1 MGARSASAVWD
12 SKQTVYPPSKFS
24 RLTSRPS
31 TVTVSE
37 AVALDTF
44 GIAFSLRR
52 SGFDVDDARE
62 RMGGGASV
70 RSPNHTMAAGGYGH
84 PRAALEQV
92 VLVHVCRG
100 GSAGGDPELAEDVA
114 HVPFDGP
121 LADHQSGSDLAVRL
135 PGRDQPDHLG
145 LAGAQH
151 IGRTGRLQPGS
162 VGNGTKLG
170 EGRTCRVRF
179 ELCAVRVAEGMAGS
193 ANLDADAGF
202 LIRCTELDPQARGH
216 PQSAEGRFRL
226 AGGEQNA
233 AVGRGRQR
241 AQERGPQHC
250 GGVSQLRGGRAGA
263 VDVVSGQADLD
274 VGRKQPRARYGTGRL
289 A

>member
-31 TVTVSE
+31 TVTVSD

-52 SGFDVDDARE
+52 SGFDADDAKR
-62 RMGGGASV
+62 RTGGGASE
-70 RSPNHTMAAGGYGH
+70 RAPNHAMAAGGYGH

-92 VLVHVCRG
+92 VFVHVCRG

-145 LAGAQH
+145 LAGAQN

-162 VGNGTKLG
+162 VGSGTQLG
-170 EGRTCRVRF
+170 EGRPCRVRF
-179 ELCAVRVAEGMAGS
+179 EFCAVRVAEGTAGG
-193 ANLDADAGF
+193 ADLGADPGF
-202 LIRCTELDPQARGH
+202 LVRRAELDPQARGH
-216 PQSAEGRFRL
+216 PQPAQGRFRL

-233 AVGRGRQR
+233 AVG
-241 AQERGPQHC
+241 
-250 GGVSQLRGGRAGA
+250 
-263 VDVVSGQADLD
+263 
-274 VGRKQPRARYGTGRL
+274 
-289 A
+289 